1 MTMAQVW
8 DRRRVGSVVLRG
20 VLTAVFLVAAGMKFA
35 AVPFEVEG
43 FARFGYPLWFMYVVG
58 ALQLLGAVLL
68 WTRGC
73 VALGAGLLAVLMVG
87 AVGSHLLAGDPA
99 LMPLPAFVL
108 LLLLGGVAY
117 TRRAELLPS
126 SADTEMQRA

>member
-1 MTMAQVW
+1 
-8 DRRRVGSVVLRG
+8 
-20 VLTAVFLVAAGMKFA
+20 
-35 AVPFEVEG
+35 
-43 FARFGYPLWFMYVVG
+43 
-58 ALQLLGAVLL
+58 
-68 WTRGC
+68 
-73 VALGAGLLAVLMVG
+73 MVG

>member
-1 MTMAQVW
+1 
-8 DRRRVGSVVLRG
+8 VLRSL
-20 VLTAVFLVAAGMKFA
+20 LTVVFLVAAGMKFA

-43 FARFGYPLWFMYVVG
+43 FARFGYPLWFMYVIG

-73 VALGAGLLAVLMVG
+73 VALGAGLLAILMIG
-87 AVGSHLLAGDPA
+87 AVGSHLLAGDPI

-108 LLLLGGVAY
+108 LILLSGVTY
-117 TRRAELLPS
+117 VRRAELLPS
-126 SADTEMQRA
+126 SADTEMRRA